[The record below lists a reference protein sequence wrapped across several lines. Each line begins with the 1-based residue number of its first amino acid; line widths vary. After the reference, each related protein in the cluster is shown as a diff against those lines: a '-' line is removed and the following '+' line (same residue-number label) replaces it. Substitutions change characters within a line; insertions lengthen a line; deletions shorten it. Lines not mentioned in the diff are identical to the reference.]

1 VNTEQ
6 VSAQLALQ
14 VVVTIVQFHHPR
26 SHELGRAV
34 AASVEALGGAR
45 DLPEWKRLITS
56 WEVLARE
63 LNHHMQEEEELV
75 LDRVQFLW
83 ARARLGFGSL
93 AGTKRSFDELMREHD
108 KLGVLRKRIE
118 DELANTVQLHTL
130 CDESAAVRNAI
141 KQYLSAWHDHDAF
154 ERHALIPTLAPFL
167 E

>member
-1 VNTEQ
+1 MNTEQ

-26 SHELGRAV
+26 CHELRHAV
-34 AASVEALGGAR
+34 AARVEALGPSR
-45 DLPEWKRLITS
+45 ELPGWKRLIAS
-56 WEVLARE
+56 YDVLARE

-75 LDRVQFLW
+75 LDRVQFLS
-83 ARARLGFGSL
+83 ARSRLVFGSM
-93 AGTKRSFDELMREHD
+93 ASTKRSFDELMREHE

-118 DELANTVQLHTL
+118 DELASTVQLHTTS
-130 CDESAAVRNAI
+130 DEAAAVRNSI